1 MIRSAA
7 RSAALFAALAVGAH
21 AQEPPARPGTAVSG
35 AAASSA
41 AAKVLLDQANYWRTQ
56 NRSQDAERALD
67 RLLLLEPDNTD
78 ALALMAQLQAERG
91 DRVAAQASLTRLRA
105 VRPDDPRV
113 AAGEQAIR
121 LGSIDPAGMAEARRL
136 AQEGRNAAA
145 VARYQR
151 LFRGS
156 EPPAGLAV
164 EYYDTLAGTEGGGEA
179 ARAGL
184 ARAVTANPNNLRAQ
198 FAYAQLLTYQE
209 QTRIE
214 GIQRLVALAQNSEI
228 AAAAGKAWRQA
239 LEWLPIDAPSIP
251 AYQAWLTGH
260 PSDGGI
266 SALLEQARNPRRTPA
281 DETAATRS
289 AGFTELNNG
298 QIKEAE
304 AAFQTAL
311 AKNPQDADAL
321 GGLGLVRLRQ
331 GNAAEARTL
340 LSRAIAADP
349 EHRSRWE
356 QALSGASVGEDY
368 ASARTAIQRGQLDA
382 AERQLRAIIARG
394 GDVAGAQAMLADV
407 LSRRGDLAGAE
418 AQYRAELARQPNS
431 ADALVGLAQVLG
443 KQGRSTEAEALLDRA
458 QSAGDNRAVGRIRAD
473 ALRQQAAAAQDPT
486 VKEALL
492 RAAVGANPTDP
503 WTRLDLARAMS
514 ATGKKLEARQVMAE
528 VTGAAHPSAD
538 ALRAGA
544 LFASE
549 DGRPNDATALID
561 RLPASARTADM
572 RALLAQAQLQT
583 EIRNAMSLRA
593 VSPAAAR
600 EKLMTLAAQPDP
612 DGTRGVAIARAFLQM
627 GNPAGAREALAT
639 AQAAT
644 RTPTAAQRIAYAGI
658 LLQAGDERGAQ
669 ILIHALDA
677 STGLTPQ
684 QTADLNRLRAGSAI
698 RQADAL
704 NSDGRQADAYDV
716 LAPALSRDPSDP
728 GLNMALG
735 RLYARD
741 DRPGKALAIN
751 QALLER
757 DPANLDARRAA
768 LDAAIQARDWT
779 RADALVNEGMR
790 LAPDDPRIWMMSATL
805 NRARGN
811 TRRALQDLRQAQA
824 LRQQEVGGDLTT
836 PAAEPTRIYQ
846 TVARDEPLAPKSG
859 NPFRRGGAPTPQN
872 SFAPSLPVPAPS
884 DPMTQDIDRQIV
896 ALQQDLAPK
905 LTIGPAF
912 RFRTGTTGLDQLSEA
927 AVPIALLVHP
937 LDRGQLSVLATPTFL
952 SAGQVPGDTQS
963 QRLFGTGALGNTPLP
978 PSQHAQGVGLS
989 VGYEMDWLKAD
1000 IGSSPIGFQQENVL
1014 GGLELSPQ
1022 LADGIRLRV
1031 LGERR
1036 AVTDSVLSYAG
1047 TQDPATG
1054 IRWGGVTRERG
1065 HAQLEMSVREAN
1077 FYAGGGYAALNGL
1090 NVESNT
1096 EYEIGAGGSY
1106 PIWKGQS
1113 NNEVRIGLD
1122 LVYFAYDKNL
1132 RFFSLGQ
1139 GGYFSPQSYFAT
1151 LFPVR
1156 YTSKSDD
1163 LDWSIG
1169 GSVGYQVYNENSSPV
1184 FPDNASLQSQLVTL
1198 AATTPGL
1205 LTSYPSHS
1213 ASGLVGGAEG
1223 SLDYRVSDNFRI
1235 GGRASYQHAGNWS
1248 ETIGT
1253 VFARYI
1259 FTGAAP

>member
-418 AQYRAELARQPNS
+418 AQ
-431 ADALVGLAQVLG
+431 VGLAQVLG

-627 GNPAGAREALAT
+627 GNPAGAREHPAPGGRRARRPDPDPRAGRLDRPHP
-639 AQAAT
+639 AADRRSEPAARRLGDSSGRCT
-644 RTPTAAQRIAYAGI
+644 EFRRTPGGCLRCSGTGTRARPERSGPEHGVGAAVCARRQTGQGAGN
-658 LLQAGDERGAQ
+658 QPSPAGARPGQPGCA
-669 ILIHALDA
+669 
-677 STGLTPQ
+677 P
-684 QTADLNRLRAGSAI
+684 RRAG
-698 RQADAL
+698 R
-704 NSDGRQADAYDV
+704 RH
-716 LAPALSRDPSDP
+716 P
-728 GLNMALG
+728 GAG
-735 RLYARD
+735 
-741 DRPGKALAIN
+741 
-751 QALLER
+751 
-757 DPANLDARRAA
+757 LDARRC
-768 LDAAIQARDWT
+768 
-779 RADALVNEGMR
+779 
-790 LAPDDPRIWMMSATL
+790 
-805 NRARGN
+805 
-811 TRRALQDLRQAQA
+811 
-824 LRQQEVGGDLTT
+824 
-836 PAAEPTRIYQ
+836 
-846 TVARDEPLAPKSG
+846 
-859 NPFRRGGAPTPQN
+859 
-872 SFAPSLPVPAPS
+872 
-884 DPMTQDIDRQIV
+884 
-896 ALQQDLAPK
+896 
-905 LTIGPAF
+905 
-912 RFRTGTTGLDQLSEA
+912 TG
-927 AVPIALLVHP
+927 
-937 LDRGQLSVLATPTFL
+937 
-952 SAGQVPGDTQS
+952 
-963 QRLFGTGALGNTPLP
+963 
-978 PSQHAQGVGLS
+978 
-989 VGYEMDWLKAD
+989 
-1000 IGSSPIGFQQENVL
+1000 
-1014 GGLELSPQ
+1014 
-1022 LADGIRLRV
+1022 
-1031 LGERR
+1031 
-1036 AVTDSVLSYAG
+1036 
-1047 TQDPATG
+1047 
-1054 IRWGGVTRERG
+1054 ERG
-1065 HAQLEMSVREAN
+1065 HAPR
-1077 FYAGGGYAALNGL
+1077 AG
-1090 NVESNT
+1090 
-1096 EYEIGAGGSY
+1096 
-1106 PIWKGQS
+1106 
-1113 NNEVRIGLD
+1113 
-1122 LVYFAYDKNL
+1122 
-1132 RFFSLGQ
+1132 
-1139 GGYFSPQSYFAT
+1139 
-1151 LFPVR
+1151 
-1156 YTSKSDD
+1156 
-1163 LDWSIG
+1163 
-1169 GSVGYQVYNENSSPV
+1169 
-1184 FPDNASLQSQLVTL
+1184 
-1198 AATTPGL
+1198 
-1205 LTSYPSHS
+1205 
-1213 ASGLVGGAEG
+1213 
-1223 SLDYRVSDNFRI
+1223 
-1235 GGRASYQHAGNWS
+1235 
-1248 ETIGT
+1248 
-1253 VFARYI
+1253 
-1259 FTGAAP
+1259 